1 MNFATVRWTEDNDG
15 TVVILDQ
22 RRLPQEENY
31 LVCTSPAEVIAAIR
45 TLAVRGA
52 PAIGVAGAYAAALA
66 ARCCARNG
74 APSFREDMKRELAAI
89 RAARP
94 TAVNLPW
101 AVDRMSAVLE
111 RHEDIGDATRELLE
125 EAQRIDREDVDA
137 CRALGRHG
145 AALLADGNTVL
156 THCNAGAL
164 ATAGRGTALSIIY
177 EAVENGKRVRVISD
191 ETRPLL
197 QGARLTAWECQ
208 KMGVPVTVI
217 CDNAAGWVL
226 AQGKVHCIIVG
237 ADRIAANGDVA
248 NKIGTYPLAV
258 LAKEHGIPFYVAAPT
273 STLDLSISSG
283 KEIPIE
289 ERAPEE
295 VTHSRGASVTP
306 AGVPAWNPAFDVT
319 PAHLVTA
326 IITEKGVVRPPYDL
340 AKSFGKRGG

>member
-1 MNFATVRWTEDNDG
+1 MNFTTVRWSEENG
-15 TVVILDQ
+15 GAVILLDQ
-22 RRLPQEENY
+22 TKLPDKEEY
-31 LVCTSPAEVIAAIR
+31 LVCTTPEEVIRGIR
-45 TLAVRGA
+45 ALAVRGA

-66 ARCCARNG
+66 ARRCAQNDPR
-74 APSFREDMKRELAAI
+74 AFHASMQEELAAI
-89 RAARP
+89 RGARP

-101 AVDRMSAVLE
+101 AVDRMSEVLC
-111 RHEDIGDATRELLE
+111 RHDSIADAQVALLE

-137 CRALGRHG
+137 CRALGKHG

-164 ATAGRGTALSIIY
+164 ATAGRGTALSIVY
-177 EAVENGKRVRVISD
+177 EAFESGKNVRVISD

-217 CDNAAGWVL
+217 CDNAAGWIL
-226 AQGKVHCIIVG
+226 AQGKVQCIIVG

-258 LAKEHGIPFYVAAPT
+258 LAREHKVPFYVAAPT

-283 KEIPIE
+283 KQIPIE

-295 VTHSRGASVTP
+295 VTHPRGTQVAP
-306 AGVPAWNPAFDVT
+306 KGVEVMNPAFDVT

-326 IITEKGVVRPPYDL
+326 IITEKGVLRPPYDL
-340 AKSFGKRGG
+340 AKHFAKGN

>member
-1 MNFATVRWTEDNDG
+1 
-15 TVVILDQ
+15 
-22 RRLPQEENY
+22 
-31 LVCTSPAEVIAAIR
+31 LVCTTPDEVIRGIR
-45 TLAVRGA
+45 ALSVRGA
-52 PAIGVAGAYAAALA
+52 PAIGVAGAYASALA
-66 ARCCARNG
+66 ARRCAQDDAR
-74 APSFREDMKRELAAI
+74 AFHDAMKKELAAI

-101 AVDRMSAVLE
+101 AVDRMTTVLNRHAAVA
-111 RHEDIGDATRELLE
+111 DAQVALLE
-125 EAQRIDREDVDA
+125 EARRIDQEDVDA

-145 AALLADGNTVL
+145 AALIADGNTVL

-164 ATAGRGTALSIIY
+164 ATAGRGTALAVVY
-177 EAVENGKRVRVISD
+177 EAVESGKKVRVISD

-217 CDNAAGWVL
+217 CDNAAGWIL
-226 AQGKVHCIIVG
+226 SQGKVNCIIVG

-258 LAKEHGIPFYVAAPT
+258 LAREHKIPFYVAAPT

-283 KEIPIE
+283 KQIPIE

-295 VTHSRGASVTP
+295 VTHSRGTQVAPS
-306 AGVPAWNPAFDVT
+306 GVDVMNPAFDVT
-319 PAHLVTA
+319 PWHLVTA
-326 IITEKGVVRPPYDL
+326 IITEKGIVRPPYDL
-340 AKSFGKRGG
+340 AKTFGEAKPS